1 MCRFIQYI
9 VLYASFCAP
18 YMFTLPDKL
27 PHDDQLP
34 ALEYV
39 FHLATLIEP
48 FEDFYGSPLLE
59 RYISR
64 YNTSATKSGLK
75 KLDKLKA
82 RLNEFLSREEFGET
96 LTFFE
101 LDIEKFW
108 HLLLFVYDFSYNQ
121 CTDGIKHISSLTTL
135 QTIIDKITENTELHP
150 LQSPTFKE
158 ETKITFCIGKKKYTI
173 EDCPTILRICSRLKE
188 DVDTSD
194 DWNWQNIK
202 SYMKSETSES
212 TSVLAYAFYLHFI
225 TFFNSYQS
233 IISKRKIKDSPSKRE
248 KQLIGDLIFF
258 TGIIQNES
266 ISTDPDYLKTLIK
279 RYKDYQLPN
288 GTFTY

>member
-1 MCRFIQYI
+1 
-9 VLYASFCAP
+9 
-18 YMFTLPDKL
+18 MFTLPDKL

-212 TSVLAYAFYLHFI
+212 TSVLAYAFYPHFI

>member
-1 MCRFIQYI
+1 
-9 VLYASFCAP
+9 
-18 YMFTLPDKL
+18 MFTLPDKL

-34 ALEYV
+34 ALGYV

-48 FEDFYGSPLLE
+48 FEDFCGSPLLE

-101 LDIEKFW
+101 MDIEKFW

-194 DWNWQNIK
+194 DWNWQSIK

-279 RYKDYQLPN
+279 RYKDYRLPN

>member
-1 MCRFIQYI
+1 
-9 VLYASFCAP
+9 
-18 YMFTLPDKL
+18 MFTLPDKL

-48 FEDFYGSPLLE
+48 FEDFCGSPLLE

-135 QTIIDKITENTELHP
+135 QTIIDKITENTEIHP

>member
-1 MCRFIQYI
+1 
-9 VLYASFCAP
+9 
-18 YMFTLPDKL
+18 MFTLPDKL

-34 ALEYV
+34 ALGYV

-101 LDIEKFW
+101 MDIEKFW

-121 CTDGIKHISSLTTL
+121 CTDGIKHISSLTAL

-279 RYKDYQLPN
+279 RYKDYRLPN

>member
-1 MCRFIQYI
+1 
-9 VLYASFCAP
+9 
-18 YMFTLPDKL
+18 MFTLPDKL

-101 LDIEKFW
+101 MDIEKFW

-121 CTDGIKHISSLTTL
+121 CTDGIKHISSLTAL

-188 DVDTSD
+188 DIDTSD

-279 RYKDYQLPN
+279 RYKDYQLTN

>member
-1 MCRFIQYI
+1 
-9 VLYASFCAP
+9 
-18 YMFTLPDKL
+18 MFTLPDKL

-48 FEDFYGSPLLE
+48 FEDFCGSPLLE

-101 LDIEKFW
+101 MDIEKFW

-158 ETKITFCIGKKKYTI
+158 ETKITFYIGKKKYTI

>member
-1 MCRFIQYI
+1 
-9 VLYASFCAP
+9 
-18 YMFTLPDKL
+18 MFTLPDKL

-48 FEDFYGSPLLE
+48 LRISTDRHYWSGISHVTILLQP
-59 RYISR
+59 
-64 YNTSATKSGLK
+64 KSGLK

-101 LDIEKFW
+101 MDIEKFW

-121 CTDGIKHISSLTTL
+121 CTDGIKHISSLTAL

-158 ETKITFCIGKKKYTI
+158 ETKITFCIERRNI
-173 EDCPTILRICSRLKE
+173 PLRIVLPYFVYVQGLKKML
-188 DVDTSD
+188 TPL
-194 DWNWQNIK
+194 
-202 SYMKSETSES
+202 T
-212 TSVLAYAFYLHFI
+212 
-225 TFFNSYQS
+225 
-233 IISKRKIKDSPSKRE
+233 
-248 KQLIGDLIFF
+248 IG
-258 TGIIQNES
+258 TG
-266 ISTDPDYLKTLIK
+266 KT
-279 RYKDYQLPN
+279 
-288 GTFTY
+288 

>member
-1 MCRFIQYI
+1 
-9 VLYASFCAP
+9 
-18 YMFTLPDKL
+18 MFTLPDKL

-48 FEDFYGSPLLE
+48 FEDFCGSPLLE

-82 RLNEFLSREEFGET
+82 KLNEFLSREEFGET
-96 LTFFE
+96 LTSFE

-188 DVDTSD
+188 DIDTSD
-194 DWNWQNIK
+194 DWNWQSIK

>member
-1 MCRFIQYI
+1 
-9 VLYASFCAP
+9 
-18 YMFTLPDKL
+18 MFTLPDKL

-135 QTIIDKITENTELHP
+135 QTIIDKITENTEIHP

-188 DVDTSD
+188 DIDTSD

>member
-1 MCRFIQYI
+1 
-9 VLYASFCAP
+9 
-18 YMFTLPDKL
+18 MFTLPDKL

-34 ALEYV
+34 ALGYV

-82 RLNEFLSREEFGET
+82 RLNEFLSCEEFGET

-101 LDIEKFW
+101 MDIEKFW

-188 DVDTSD
+188 DIDTSD

-202 SYMKSETSES
+202 SYMKSENSES
-212 TSVLAYAFYLHFI
+212 TSVLAYAFYFHFI

>member
-1 MCRFIQYI
+1 
-9 VLYASFCAP
+9 
-18 YMFTLPDKL
+18 MFTLPDKL

-34 ALEYV
+34 TLEYV

-101 LDIEKFW
+101 MDIEKFW

-266 ISTDPDYLKTLIK
+266 ISIDPDYLKTLIK
-279 RYKDYQLPN
+279 RYKDYRLPN

>member
-1 MCRFIQYI
+1 
-9 VLYASFCAP
+9 
-18 YMFTLPDKL
+18 MFTLPDKL

-34 ALEYV
+34 TLEYV

-266 ISTDPDYLKTLIK
+266 ISIDPDYLKTLIK
-279 RYKDYQLPN
+279 RYKDYRLPN

>member
-1 MCRFIQYI
+1 
-9 VLYASFCAP
+9 
-18 YMFTLPDKL
+18 MFTLPDKL

-48 FEDFYGSPLLE
+48 FEDFCGSPLLD

-82 RLNEFLSREEFGET
+82 RLNEFLSHEEFGET
-96 LTFFE
+96 LTSFE
-101 LDIEKFW
+101 LDTEKFW

>member
-1 MCRFIQYI
+1 
-9 VLYASFCAP
+9 
-18 YMFTLPDKL
+18 MFTLPDKL

-101 LDIEKFW
+101 MDIEKFW

-121 CTDGIKHISSLTTL
+121 CTDGIKHISLLTTL

>member
-1 MCRFIQYI
+1 
-9 VLYASFCAP
+9 
-18 YMFTLPDKL
+18 MFTLPDKL

-96 LTFFE
+96 LTSFE

-279 RYKDYQLPN
+279 RYKDYRLPN

>member
-1 MCRFIQYI
+1 
-9 VLYASFCAP
+9 
-18 YMFTLPDKL
+18 MFTLPDKL

-101 LDIEKFW
+101 MDIEKFW

-212 TSVLAYAFYLHFI
+212 TSVLAYAFYFHFI

>member
-1 MCRFIQYI
+1 
-9 VLYASFCAP
+9 
-18 YMFTLPDKL
+18 MFTLPDKL
-27 PHDDQLP
+27 PHDDRLP

-101 LDIEKFW
+101 MDIEKFW

>member
-1 MCRFIQYI
+1 
-9 VLYASFCAP
+9 
-18 YMFTLPDKL
+18 MFTLPDKL

-34 ALEYV
+34 TLEYV

-101 LDIEKFW
+101 MDIEKFW

-279 RYKDYQLPN
+279 RYKDYRLPN

>member
-1 MCRFIQYI
+1 
-9 VLYASFCAP
+9 
-18 YMFTLPDKL
+18 MFTLPDKL

-101 LDIEKFW
+101 MDIEKFW

-279 RYKDYQLPN
+279 RYKDYRLPN

>member
-1 MCRFIQYI
+1 M
-9 VLYASFCAP
+9 
-18 YMFTLPDKL
+18 
-27 PHDDQLP
+27 HGWDQ
-34 ALEYV
+34 
-39 FHLATLIEP
+39 
-48 FEDFYGSPLLE
+48 
-59 RYISR
+59 
-64 YNTSATKSGLK
+64 
-75 KLDKLKA
+75 
-82 RLNEFLSREEFGET
+82 
-96 LTFFE
+96 
-101 LDIEKFW
+101 
-108 HLLLFVYDFSYNQ
+108 
-121 CTDGIKHISSLTTL
+121 TL

>member
-1 MCRFIQYI
+1 
-9 VLYASFCAP
+9 
-18 YMFTLPDKL
+18 MFTLPDKL

-96 LTFFE
+96 LTSFE

>member
-1 MCRFIQYI
+1 
-9 VLYASFCAP
+9 
-18 YMFTLPDKL
+18 MFTLPDKL

-101 LDIEKFW
+101 MDIEKFW

-121 CTDGIKHISSLTTL
+121 CTDGIKHISSLTAL

-266 ISTDPDYLKTLIK
+266 ISIDPDYSKTLIK

>member
-1 MCRFIQYI
+1 
-9 VLYASFCAP
+9 
-18 YMFTLPDKL
+18 MFTLPDKL

-34 ALEYV
+34 TLEYV

-48 FEDFYGSPLLE
+48 FEDFCGSPLLE

>member
-1 MCRFIQYI
+1 
-9 VLYASFCAP
+9 
-18 YMFTLPDKL
+18 MFTLPDKL

-59 RYISR
+59 RYISH

-279 RYKDYQLPN
+279 RYKDYRLPN

>member
-1 MCRFIQYI
+1 
-9 VLYASFCAP
+9 
-18 YMFTLPDKL
+18 MFTLPDKL

-34 ALEYV
+34 ALGYV

-101 LDIEKFW
+101 MDIEKFW

-121 CTDGIKHISSLTTL
+121 CTDGIKHISSLTAL

-188 DVDTSD
+188 DIDTSD

-233 IISKRKIKDSPSKRE
+233 IISKRKIKDSSSKRE

>member
-1 MCRFIQYI
+1 M
-9 VLYASFCAP
+9 
-18 YMFTLPDKL
+18 
-27 PHDDQLP
+27 
-34 ALEYV
+34 
-39 FHLATLIEP
+39 
-48 FEDFYGSPLLE
+48 
-59 RYISR
+59 
-64 YNTSATKSGLK
+64 
-75 KLDKLKA
+75 
-82 RLNEFLSREEFGET
+82 
-96 LTFFE
+96 
-101 LDIEKFW
+101 
-108 HLLLFVYDFSYNQ
+108 
-121 CTDGIKHISSLTTL
+121 SLTSQCHFLKGFYCFSFSFYAIFCPPFVPLRRFLVKTY
-135 QTIIDKITENTELHP
+135 IDNQWITFYN
-150 LQSPTFKE
+150 
-158 ETKITFCIGKKKYTI
+158 TFCIGKKKYTI

>member
-1 MCRFIQYI
+1 
-9 VLYASFCAP
+9 
-18 YMFTLPDKL
+18 MFTLPDKL

-266 ISTDPDYLKTLIK
+266 ISIDPDYLKTLIK

-288 GTFTY
+288 GAFTY

>member
-1 MCRFIQYI
+1 
-9 VLYASFCAP
+9 
-18 YMFTLPDKL
+18 MFTLPDKL

-34 ALEYV
+34 ALGYV

-101 LDIEKFW
+101 MDIEKFW

-194 DWNWQNIK
+194 DWNWQSIK
-202 SYMKSETSES
+202 SYMKSENSES

>member
-1 MCRFIQYI
+1 
-9 VLYASFCAP
+9 
-18 YMFTLPDKL
+18 MFTLPDKL

-101 LDIEKFW
+101 MDIEKFW

-188 DVDTSD
+188 DVDISD

>member
-1 MCRFIQYI
+1 
-9 VLYASFCAP
+9 
-18 YMFTLPDKL
+18 MFTLPDKL

-101 LDIEKFW
+101 MDIEKFW

-121 CTDGIKHISSLTTL
+121 CTDGIKHISSLTAL
-135 QTIIDKITENTELHP
+135 QTIIDKITENTELNP

>member
-1 MCRFIQYI
+1 
-9 VLYASFCAP
+9 
-18 YMFTLPDKL
+18 MFTLPDKL

-101 LDIEKFW
+101 MDIEKFW

-121 CTDGIKHISSLTTL
+121 CTDGIKHISSLTAL

-266 ISTDPDYLKTLIK
+266 ISIDPDYLKTLIK
-279 RYKDYQLPN
+279 RYKDYRLPN

>member
-1 MCRFIQYI
+1 
-9 VLYASFCAP
+9 
-18 YMFTLPDKL
+18 MFTLPDKL

-34 ALEYV
+34 TLEYV

-173 EDCPTILRICSRLKE
+173 EDYPTILRICSRLKE
-188 DVDTSD
+188 DIDTSD

>member
-1 MCRFIQYI
+1 
-9 VLYASFCAP
+9 
-18 YMFTLPDKL
+18 MFTLPDKL

-59 RYISR
+59 WYISR

-279 RYKDYQLPN
+279 RYKDYRLPN

>member
-1 MCRFIQYI
+1 
-9 VLYASFCAP
+9 
-18 YMFTLPDKL
+18 MFTLPDKL

-121 CTDGIKHISSLTTL
+121 CTDGIKHISSLTAL

-158 ETKITFCIGKKKYTI
+158 ETKITFYIGKKKYTI

-212 TSVLAYAFYLHFI
+212 ASVLAYAFYLHFI

>member
-1 MCRFIQYI
+1 
-9 VLYASFCAP
+9 
-18 YMFTLPDKL
+18 MFTLPDKL

-48 FEDFYGSPLLE
+48 FEDFCGSPLLE

-101 LDIEKFW
+101 MDIEKFW

-135 QTIIDKITENTELHP
+135 QTSIDKITENTELHP

>member
-1 MCRFIQYI
+1 
-9 VLYASFCAP
+9 
-18 YMFTLPDKL
+18 MFTLPDKL

-34 ALEYV
+34 ALGYV

-101 LDIEKFW
+101 MDIEKFW

-212 TSVLAYAFYLHFI
+212 TSILAYAFYLHFI

-279 RYKDYQLPN
+279 RYKDYRLPN